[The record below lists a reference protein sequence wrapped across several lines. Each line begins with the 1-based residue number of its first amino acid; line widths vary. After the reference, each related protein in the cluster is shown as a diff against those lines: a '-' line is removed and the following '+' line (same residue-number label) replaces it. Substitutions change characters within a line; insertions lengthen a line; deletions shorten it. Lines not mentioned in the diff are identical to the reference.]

1 MTLPIETNNK
11 VGAPEGNDNA
21 RKGKMF
27 YDQLRKVLV
36 QNDQFKLRKI
46 SDKLVEAAEKG
57 EAWAIK
63 EIMDRMDGKPIA
75 VQELQGVDGSQL
87 KAGFT
92 LIFEEPGN
100 VTDNPGS

>member
-1 MTLPIETNNK
+1 
-11 VGAPEGNDNA
+11 
-21 RKGKMF
+21 
-27 YDQLRKVLV
+27 
-36 QNDQFKLRKI
+36 
-46 SDKLVEAAEKG
+46 VEAAEKG